1 MLRTVEFLLTGR
13 AHGRP
18 FAADATW
25 QPTGHPQPV
34 VVFVHG
40 FKGFKDWGHF
50 GLLARFFAEKGF
62 VFVKLNLSHN
72 GVVVGGT
79 GDLEDLEA
87 FGRNNFSL
95 ELDDLGQLL
104 DALHTPGATPLP
116 AESLNLS
123 RLFLVGHSR
132 GGALVLLK
140 AAEDPR
146 VAAVATWAAVAD
158 LHPRWP
164 AEVLAQWQ
172 RDGVLYVPNTRTGQQ
187 LPMYYQIAEDFYK
200 NRARLDLPALMP
212 GLRQPVL
219 LIHGDQD
226 ETVPL
231 AAVHQLHAAQPRAEV
246 FVVPGAGHMFGGA
259 HPWAGPELP
268 APARLIAEQT
278 ARFFELKIKSDELKT
293 GDVPP
298 EHAEAA

>member
-1 MLRTVEFLLTGR
+1 MLRTVEFTLAGR

-25 QPTGHPQPV
+25 QPTGQPQPV

-50 GLLARFFAEKGF
+50 GLLARFFAQREF

-95 ELDDLGQLL
+95 ELDDLGQLI
-104 DALHTPGATPLP
+104 DALHTPGALPLP
-116 AESLNLS
+116 ADALDLR
-123 RLFLVGHSR
+123 RLYLVGHSR

-164 AEVLAQWQ
+164 AAVLAQWQ
-172 RDGVLYVPNTRTGQQ
+172 REGVLHVPNARTGQQ
-187 LPMYYQIAEDFYK
+187 LPMYYQIAENFFE
-200 NRARLDLPALMP
+200 NRARLDLPDLMP
-212 GLRQPVL
+212 GLRQPLL

-231 AAVHQLHAAQPRAEV
+231 AAVHQLHAGQPAAAV
-246 FVVPGAGHMFGGA
+246 AVVPGAGHMFGGA
-259 HPWAGPELP
+259 HPWPGETLP
-268 APARLIAEQT
+268 PQAQHIAELT
-278 ARFFELKIKSDELKT
+278 AAFFIA
-293 GDVPP
+293 
-298 EHAEAA
+298 H

>member
-1 MLRTVEFLLTGR
+1 MLRTVEFTLTGR
-13 AHGRP
+13 THGRP
-18 FAADATW
+18 FAADATY
-25 QPTGHPQPV
+25 QPAGQPQPV

-50 GLLARFFAEKGF
+50 GLLARFFAERGF
-62 VFVKLNLSHN
+62 VFIKLNLSHN

-87 FGRNNFSL
+87 FGQNNFSL

-116 AESLNLS
+116 VASLDL
-123 RLFLVGHSR
+123 RRIYLVGHSR

-164 AEVLAQWQ
+164 AEVVAQWQ
-172 RDGVLYVPNTRTGQQ
+172 REGVLYVPNARTGQQ
-187 LPMYYQIAEDFYK
+187 LPLYYQLAENFFAEP
-200 NRARLDLPALMP
+200 RPA
-212 GLRQPVL
+212 Q
-219 LIHGDQD
+219 
-226 ETVPL
+226 
-231 AAVHQLHAAQPRAEV
+231 
-246 FVVPGAGHMFGGA
+246 F
-259 HPWAGPELP
+259 AGPAARP
-268 APARLIAEQT
+268 APA
-278 ARFFELKIKSDELKT
+278 
-293 GDVPP
+293 
-298 EHAEAA
+298 AAAHSRRPG

>member
-1 MLRTVEFLLTGR
+1 MLRTVEFTLAGR
-13 AHGRP
+13 THGRS

-25 QPTGHPQPV
+25 QPTSQPQPV

-50 GLLARFFAEKGF
+50 GLLARFFAEQGF

-116 AESLNLS
+116 AASLDLR
-123 RLFLVGHSR
+123 RLCLVGHSR

-164 AEVLAQWQ
+164 AAVLAEWQ
-172 RDGVLYVPNTRTGQQ
+172 RTGVLHVPNARTGQQ
-187 LPMYYQIAEDFYK
+187 LPMYYQIAEDFYAH
-200 NRARLDLPALMP
+200 RARLDLPALMP
-212 GLRQPVL
+212 GLRQPLL

-231 AAVHQLHAAQPRAEV
+231 AAVHQLNAGQPAAEV
-246 FVVPGAGHMFGGA
+246 LVVPGAGHMFGGA
-259 HPWAGPELP
+259 HPWPGEALP
-268 APARLIAEQT
+268 PQAQLIAERT
-278 ARFFELKIKSDELKT
+278 ADFFKGIKKLE
-293 GDVPP
+293 
-298 EHAEAA
+298 

>member
-1 MLRTVEFLLTGR
+1 MPTTVEFTLTGR

-18 FAADATW
+18 FAADATYE
-25 QPTGHPQPV
+25 PTGQPQPV

-50 GLLARFFAEKGF
+50 GLLARFFAAKGF

-72 GVVVGGT
+72 GVVVGGS

-87 FGRNNFSL
+87 FGQNNFSL

-116 AESLNLS
+116 PAALDLR
-123 RLFLVGHSR
+123 RLCLVGHSR

-164 AEVLAQWQ
+164 AEVLAEWQ
-172 RDGVLYVPNTRTGQQ
+172 RTGVHHVPNLRTGQQ
-187 LPMYYQIAEDFYK
+187 LPLYYQIAENFYQH
-200 NRARLDLPALMP
+200 RARLDLPALLP

-231 AAVHQLHAAQPRAEV
+231 AAVRQLQAGQPAAEV
-246 FVVPGAGHMFGGA
+246 VVVPGAGHMFGGA

-268 APARLIAEQT
+268 AQAQFIAERT
-278 ARFFELKIKSDELKT
+278 AAFFM
-293 GDVPP
+293 
-298 EHAEAA
+298 ARA

>member
-1 MLRTVEFLLTGR
+1 MIRRRGRTAYLSRMPTTVEFTLTGR

-18 FAADATW
+18 FAADATYE
-25 QPTGHPQPV
+25 PTGQPQPV

-50 GLLARFFAEKGF
+50 GLLARFFAERGF
-62 VFVKLNLSHN
+62 VFLKLNLSHN
-72 GVVVGGT
+72 GVVVGGS

-87 FGRNNFSL
+87 FGKNNFSL
-95 ELDDLGQLL
+95 ELDDLGDLL

-116 AESLNLS
+116 TGALALR
-123 RLFLVGHSR
+123 RLYLVGHSR

-146 VAAVATWAAVAD
+146 ITAVATWAAVAD

-164 AEVLAQWQ
+164 AEVLAEWQ
-172 RDGVLYVPNTRTGQQ
+172 RTGVHYVPNLRTGQQ
-187 LPMYYQIAEDFYK
+187 LPMYYQIAENFYQH
-200 NRARLDLPALMP
+200 RARLDLPALLP
-212 GLRQPVL
+212 GLRQPLL

-231 AAVHQLHAAQPRAEV
+231 AAVQQLQASQPTAEV
-246 FVVPGAGHMFGGA
+246 MVVPGAGHMFGGA
-259 HPWAGPELP
+259 HPWEGPELP
-268 APARLIAEQT
+268 ALASLIAERT
-278 ARFFELKIKSDELKT
+278 ATFFAA
-293 GDVPP
+293 
-298 EHAEAA
+298 HA

>member
-1 MLRTVEFLLTGR
+1 MLRTVAFTLTGP

-18 FAADATW
+18 FAADATF
-25 QPTGHPQPV
+25 QPTGQPQPV

-50 GLLARFFAEKGF
+50 NLLAQFFAKQGF

-95 ELDDLGQLL
+95 ELNDLGQLL
-104 DALHTPGATPLP
+104 DALHQPGATPLP
-116 AESLNLS
+116 AAQLDLS
-123 RLFLVGHSR
+123 RLYLIGHSR

-164 AEVLAQWQ
+164 AEVVAQWQ
-172 RDGVLYVPNTRTGQQ
+172 REGVLQVPNARTGQS
-187 LPMYYQIAEDFYK
+187 LPLYYQIVEDFHQH
-200 NRARLDLPALMP
+200 RARLDLPARLP
-212 GLRQPVL
+212 HLRQPVL
-219 LIHGDQD
+219 LVHGDQD

-231 AAVHQLHAAQPRAEV
+231 AALHQLHAGQPAAAV
-246 FVVPGAGHMFGGA
+246 LVVPGANHVFGGA
-259 HPWAGPELP
+259 HPWAGPALP
-268 APARLIAEQT
+268 PAAQVVAERT
-278 ARFFELKIKSDELKT
+278 AAFFS
-293 GDVPP
+293 
-298 EHAEAA
+298 

>member
-1 MLRTVEFLLTGR
+1 MLRTVEFTLTGP

-25 QPTGHPQPV
+25 QPTGQPQPV

-50 GLLARFFAEKGF
+50 GLLARFFAEQGF

-87 FGRNNFSL
+87 FGHNNFSL

-116 AESLNLS
+116 AAALDLR
-123 RLFLVGHSR
+123 RLYLVGHSR

-172 RDGVLYVPNTRTGQQ
+172 RTGVHYVPNARTGQQ
-187 LPMYYQIAEDFYK
+187 LPMYYQIAENFYQH
-200 NRARLDLPALMP
+200 RARLDLPALLP
-212 GLRQPVL
+212 GLRQPL
-219 LIHGDQD
+219 LLVHGDQD

-231 AAVHQLHAAQPRAEV
+231 AAVHQLGAGQPAAEV
-246 FVVPGAGHMFGGA
+246 VVVPGAGHMFGGA

-268 APARLIAEQT
+268 PQAALIAART
-278 ARFFELKIKSDELKT
+278 ADFFAR
-293 GDVPP
+293 
-298 EHAEAA
+298 H

>member
-1 MLRTVEFLLTGR
+1 MLRTVEFTLIGR

-18 FAADATW
+18 FAADATY
-25 QPTGHPQPV
+25 QATGQPQPI

-50 GLLARFFAEKGF
+50 GRLAEFFANQGA
-62 VFVKLNLSHN
+62 VFIKLNLSHN

-79 GDLEDLEA
+79 GDLEELEA
-87 FGRNNFSL
+87 FGNNNFSL

-116 AESLNLS
+116 AAQLDLH
-123 RLFLVGHSR
+123 RLYLVGHSR

-140 AAEDPR
+140 TAEDPR

-158 LHPRWP
+158 LYPRWP
-164 AEVLAQWQ
+164 AEVVEKWQ
-172 RDGVLYVPNTRTGQQ
+172 HDGVLYVPNLRTGQQ
-187 LPMYYQIAEDFYK
+187 LPMYYQIAENFFA
-200 NRARLDLPALMP
+200 NRARFDLPALMP

-219 LIHGDQD
+219 LVHGDQD

-231 AAVHQLHAAQPRAEV
+231 AAMHQLHAGQPTAEV
-246 FVVPGAGHMFGGA
+246 LVVPGAGHMFGGA
-259 HPWAGPELP
+259 HPWSGSALP
-268 APARLIAEQT
+268 PPAQLIAERT
-278 ARFFELKIKSDELKT
+278 ASFFHLISENAALKT
-293 GDVPP
+293 Q
-298 EHAEAA
+298 

>member
-1 MLRTVEFLLTGR
+1 MLRTVEFTLAGR

-25 QPTGHPQPV
+25 QPTGQPQPV

-50 GLLARFFAEKGF
+50 GLLARFFAESGF

-72 GVVVGGT
+72 GLVVGGT

-87 FGRNNFSL
+87 FGQNNFSI

-104 DALHTPGATPLP
+104 DALHAPGATPLP
-116 AESLNLS
+116 AASLDLR
-123 RLFLVGHSR
+123 RLYLVGHSR

-146 VAAVATWAAVAD
+146 VTAVATWAAVAD

-164 AEVLAQWQ
+164 AAVLAEWQ
-172 RDGVLYVPNTRTGQQ
+172 RTGVLHVPNTRTGQQ
-187 LPMYYQIAEDFYK
+187 LPLYYQIVENFYAH
-200 NRARLDLPALMP
+200 RARLDLPALIP
-212 GLRQPVL
+212 GLPQPLL

-231 AAVHQLHAAQPRAEV
+231 AAMHQLHAGQPAAEV
-246 FVVPGAGHMFGGA
+246 LVVPGAGHMFGGA
-259 HPWAGPELP
+259 HPWPGEALP
-268 APARLIAEQT
+268 PQAQLIAKRT
-278 ARFFELKIKSDELKT
+278 AEFFEAIGHLE
-293 GDVPP
+293 
-298 EHAEAA
+298 

>member
-1 MLRTVEFLLTGR
+1 MLRTVDFVLTG
-13 AHGRP
+13 AGHGRP
-18 FAADATW
+18 FAADATY
-25 QPTGHPQPV
+25 QPGGPPRPV

-50 GLLARFFAEKGF
+50 GLLAQFFAARSF

-87 FGRNNFSL
+87 FGQNNFSH

-116 AESLNLS
+116 AA
-123 RLFLVGHSR
+123 RLDLRRLYLVGHSR

-146 VAAVATWAAVAD
+146 VRAVATWAAVAD

-172 RDGVLYVPNTRTGQQ
+172 RDGVLYVPNSRTGQQ
-187 LPMYYQIAEDFYK
+187 LPMYYQIAEDFYAH
-200 NRARLDLPALMP
+200 RPRLDLPQLMP

-231 AAVHQLHAAQPRAEV
+231 AAAHQLQAAQPNAKLL
-246 FVVPGAGHMFGGA
+246 VVPGAGHMFGGA
-259 HPWAGPELP
+259 HPWAGPALP
-268 APARLIAEQT
+268 APAQLIAERT
-278 ARFFELKIKSDELKT
+278 IEFFGEMVK
-293 GDVPP
+293 
-298 EHAEAA
+298 

>member
-1 MLRTVEFLLTGR
+1 MLCTVEFTLTGR

-25 QPTGHPQPV
+25 LPTNQPQPV

-87 FGRNNFSL
+87 FGQNNFSL

-116 AESLNLS
+116 AEALDLR
-123 RLFLVGHSR
+123 RLYLIGHSR

-146 VAAVATWAAVAD
+146 VAAVAAWAAVAD

-172 RDGVLYVPNTRTGQQ
+172 RDGVLHVPNLRTGQQ
-187 LPMYYQIAEDFYK
+187 LPMYYQIAEDFYAH
-200 NRARLDLPALMP
+200 RARLDLPALMP

-231 AAVHQLHAAQPRAEV
+231 AAVHQLHAGQPKAEV
-246 FVVPGAGHMFGGA
+246 LVVPGAGHMFGGA

-268 APARLIAEQT
+268 AQAQLIAERT
-278 ARFFELKIKSDELKT
+278 AAFFAS
-293 GDVPP
+293 
-298 EHAEAA
+298 H

>member
-1 MLRTVEFLLTGR
+1 MLRTVEFTLTGLT
-13 AHGRP
+13 HGRP
-18 FAADATW
+18 FAADATFH
-25 QPTGHPQPV
+25 PTGLPQPV
-34 VVFVHG
+34 IVFVHG

-62 VFVKLNLSHN
+62 IFIKLNLSHN

-87 FGRNNFSL
+87 FGQNNFSV

-116 AESLNLS
+116 TELLDLH
-123 RLFLVGHSR
+123 RLYLVGHSR

-164 AEVLAQWQ
+164 AEMLAQWQ
-172 RDGVLYVPNTRTGQQ
+172 REGVLHVPNMRTGQQ
-187 LPMYYQIAEDFYK
+187 LPIYYQIAEDFYA
-200 NRARLDLPALMP
+200 NRVRLDLPALMP

-231 AAVHQLHAAQPRAEV
+231 AAVYQLQAGQPAAEV
-246 FVVPGAGHMFGGA
+246 AVVPGAGHMFGGA
-259 HPWAGPELP
+259 HPWASSELP
-268 APARLIAEQT
+268 AQALLIAERT
-278 ARFFELKIKSDELKT
+278 ASFFQAT
-293 GDVPP
+293 FNNT
-298 EHAEAA
+298 

>member
-1 MLRTVEFLLTGR
+1 MIRRRGRTAYLSRMPTTVEFTLTGR

-18 FAADATW
+18 FAADATYE
-25 QPTGHPQPV
+25 PTGQPQPV
-34 VVFVHG
+34 LVFVHG

-50 GLLARFFAEKGF
+50 GLLARFFAERGF

-72 GVVVGGT
+72 GVVVGGS

-87 FGRNNFSL
+87 FGQNNFSI
-95 ELDDLGQLL
+95 ELDDLGQLI

-116 AESLNLS
+116 AAALDL
-123 RLFLVGHSR
+123 RHLYLVGHSR

-146 VAAVATWAAVAD
+146 VTATATWAAVAD

-164 AEVLAQWQ
+164 AKVLAEWQ
-172 RDGVLYVPNTRTGQQ
+172 RTGVHYVPNLRTGQQ
-187 LPMYYQIAEDFYK
+187 LPMYYQIAENFYQ
-200 NRARLDLPALMP
+200 NRTRLDLPALMP

-231 AAVHQLHAAQPRAEV
+231 AAVQHLQAGQPAAEV

-259 HPWAGPELP
+259 HPWESAELP
-268 APARLIAEQT
+268 ALAQVIAERT
-278 ARFFELKIKSDELKT
+278 AAFFT
-293 GDVPP
+293 THV
-298 EHAEAA
+298 

>member
-1 MLRTVEFLLTGR
+1 MRTTVDFTLTGPV
-13 AHGRP
+13 HGRQ
-18 FAADATW
+18 FAADATYE
-25 QPTGHPQPV
+25 PTGQPQPV

-72 GVVVGGT
+72 GVVVGGS

-87 FGRNNFSL
+87 FGNNNFSL

-116 AESLNLS
+116 AAALNLS
-123 RLFLVGHSR
+123 RLYLLGHSR

-146 VAAVATWAAVAD
+146 VTAVATWAAVAD

-164 AEVLAQWQ
+164 ADMLAQWQ
-172 RDGVLYVPNTRTGQQ
+172 REGVLHVPNARTGQQ
-187 LPMYYQIAEDFYK
+187 LPMYYQIVEDFH
-200 NRARLDLPALMP
+200 RHPARLNLPALVP
-212 GLRQPVL
+212 GLRQPLL

-226 ETVPL
+226 ETVPV
-231 AAVHQLHAAQPRAEV
+231 AAVHQLHAGQPTAEV
-246 FVVPGAGHMFGGA
+246 LVVPGANHVFGGA

-268 APARLIAEQT
+268 AQVQLIAERT
-278 ARFFELKIKSDELKT
+278 AAFFVT
-293 GDVPP
+293 
-298 EHAEAA
+298 H

>member
-1 MLRTVEFLLTGR
+1 MPTTVEFTLTGP

-18 FAADATW
+18 FALDATY
-25 QPTGHPQPV
+25 QPTGQPQPV

-50 GLLARFFAEKGF
+50 GLLARFFAEQGF
-62 VFVKLNLSHN
+62 VFIKLNLSHN
-72 GVVVGGT
+72 GVVVGGS

-87 FGRNNFSL
+87 FGQNNFSL

-104 DALHTPGATPLP
+104 DTLHTPGATPLP
-116 AESLNLS
+116 AGLLDLR
-123 RLFLVGHSR
+123 RLYLVGHSR

-146 VAAVATWAAVAD
+146 VAAVTTWAAVAD

-164 AEVLAQWQ
+164 AAVLAEWQ
-172 RDGVLYVPNTRTGQQ
+172 RTGVHYVPNVRTGQQ
-187 LPMYYQIAEDFYK
+187 LPLYYQIAENFYQH
-200 NRARLDLPALMP
+200 RARLDLPALMP
-212 GLRQPVL
+212 NLRQPVL

-231 AAVHQLHAAQPRAEV
+231 AAVQQLQAGQPAAEV

-259 HPWAGPELP
+259 HPWPDSKLP
-268 APARLIAEQT
+268 AQAQLIAERT
-278 ARFFELKIKSDELKT
+278 AAFF
-293 GDVPP
+293 
-298 EHAEAA
+298 AARA

>member
-1 MLRTVEFLLTGR
+1 MPRTVEFTLVGR

-18 FAADATW
+18 FAADATY
-25 QPTGHPQPV
+25 QPTGQPQPV

-50 GLLARFFAEKGF
+50 GLLAKFFANKGF
-62 VFVKLNLSHN
+62 VFVRLNLSHN

-87 FGRNNFSL
+87 FGKNNFSL

-116 AESLNLS
+116 AAQLDPR
-123 RLFLVGHSR
+123 RLYLVGHSR

-146 VAAVATWAAVAD
+146 VAAVAAWAAVAD

-164 AEVLAQWQ
+164 AEVVEKWQ
-172 RDGVLYVPNTRTGQQ
+172 RDGVLYVPNLRTGQQ
-187 LPMYYQIAEDFYK
+187 LPMYYQIAENFFQ

-231 AAVHQLHAAQPRAEV
+231 AAVHQLHAGQPAAEV
-246 FVVPGAGHMFGGA
+246 LVVPGAGHMFGGA
-259 HPWAGPELP
+259 HPWAGPALP
-268 APARLIAEQT
+268 PQAQLIAERT
-278 ARFFELKIKSDELKT
+278 ASFFEAIGNL
-293 GDVPP
+293 
-298 EHAEAA
+298 A

>member
-1 MLRTVEFLLTGR
+1 MLRTVEFTLVGR

-18 FAADATW
+18 FAADATY
-25 QPTGHPQPV
+25 QSTGQPQPII
-34 VVFVHG
+34 VFVHG

-62 VFVKLNLSHN
+62 VFIKLNLSHN

-87 FGRNNFSL
+87 FGQNNFSL

-116 AESLNLS
+116 AAGLDLR
-123 RLFLVGHSR
+123 RLYLVGHSR

-164 AEVLAQWQ
+164 ADVVAQWQ
-172 RDGVLYVPNTRTGQQ
+172 REGVLYVPNARTGQQ
-187 LPMYYQIAEDFYK
+187 MPLYYQLAENFFAH
-200 NRARLDLPALMP
+200 RARLDLPALVP
-212 GLRQPVL
+212 GLRQPLL
-219 LIHGDQD
+219 LIHGDED

-231 AAVHQLHAAQPRAEV
+231 AAVYQLHAGQPAAEV
-246 FVVPGAGHMFGGA
+246 LVVPGAGHMFGGA
-259 HPWAGPELP
+259 HPWAGPALP
-268 APARLIAEQT
+268 PPAQLIAERT
-278 ARFFELKIKSDELKT
+278 SAFFEEMWN
-293 GDVPP
+293 
-298 EHAEAA
+298 

>member
-1 MLRTVEFLLTGR
+1 MIRRPGRTAYLSHMLRTVEFTLTGPT
-13 AHGRP
+13 HGRP
-18 FAADATW
+18 FAADATY
-25 QPTGHPQPV
+25 QPTGQPQPV

-72 GVVVGGT
+72 GVVVGGS

-87 FGRNNFSL
+87 FGQNNFSL

-116 AESLNLS
+116 AQALDLR
-123 RLFLVGHSR
+123 RLYLVGHSR

-146 VAAVATWAAVAD
+146 VVAVAAWAAVAD

-172 RDGVLYVPNTRTGQQ
+172 REGVLHVPNLRTGQQ
-187 LPMYYQIAEDFYK
+187 LPMYYQIAENFYQH
-200 NRARLDLPALMP
+200 RARLDLPALLP

-231 AAVHQLHAAQPRAEV
+231 AAVHQLHASQPAAEV
-246 FVVPGAGHMFGGA
+246 LVVPGAGHMFGGS
-259 HPWAGPELP
+259 HPWKGNKLP
-268 APARLIAEQT
+268 SQAQLIAERT
-278 ARFFELKIKSDELKT
+278 AAFFASN
-293 GDVPP
+293 
-298 EHAEAA
+298 

>member
-1 MLRTVEFLLTGR
+1 MLTTVDFILTG
-13 AHGRP
+13 AGHGRP
-18 FAADATW
+18 FAADATYLPSA
-25 QPTGHPQPV
+25 QPLPV

-50 GLLARFFAEKGF
+50 GLLARFFAERGF

-87 FGRNNFSL
+87 FGQNNFSL

-116 AESLNLS
+116 PAQLDLG
-123 RLFLVGHSR
+123 RVYLVGHSR

-146 VAAVATWAAVAD
+146 VQAVAAWAAVAN
-158 LHPRWP
+158 LYPRWP

-172 RDGVLYVPNTRTGQQ
+172 REGVLYVPNTRTGQQ
-187 LPMYYQIAEDFYK
+187 LPMYYQIAENYFA
-200 NRARLDLPALMP
+200 NRSRLDLPQLMP
-212 GLRQPVL
+212 GLRQPVM

-231 AAVHQLHAAQPRAEV
+231 AAVYELQAGQPTAELL
-246 FVVPGAGHMFGGA
+246 VVPGAGHMFGGA
-259 HPWAGPELP
+259 HPWTNSDLP
-268 APARLIAEQT
+268 APARLIAERT
-278 ARFFELKIKSDELKT
+278 ADFF
-293 GDVPP
+293 VR
-298 EHAEAA
+298 H

>member
-1 MLRTVEFLLTGR
+1 MLRTVEFTLTGR

-18 FAADATW
+18 FAADATF
-25 QPTGHPQPV
+25 QPTGLPQPV

-50 GLLARFFAEKGF
+50 GLLACFFAEKGF

-87 FGRNNFSL
+87 FGQNNFSL

-116 AESLNLS
+116 AELLDLS
-123 RLFLVGHSR
+123 RLYLVGHSR

-146 VAAVATWAAVAD
+146 VAAVAAWAAVAD

-164 AEVLAQWQ
+164 AEVLAQWK
-172 RDGVLYVPNTRTGQQ
+172 RDGVLHVPNLRTGQQ
-187 LPMYYQIAEDFYK
+187 LPMYYQIAENFYT

-212 GLRQPVL
+212 GLRQPLL

-231 AAVHQLHAAQPRAEV
+231 AAVYQLQAGQPAAEV
-246 FVVPGAGHMFGGA
+246 VVVPDAGHMFGGA
-259 HPWAGPELP
+259 HPWAGAELP
-268 APARLIAEQT
+268 PQARLIAERT
-278 ARFFELKIKSDELKT
+278 ASFFQAVMKD
-293 GDVPP
+293 DVETAGVPVG
-298 EHAEAA
+298 

>member
-1 MLRTVEFLLTGR
+1 MLTTVDFTLTGP

-18 FAADATW
+18 FAADATYR
-25 QPTGHPQPV
+25 PTGQPQPV

-72 GVVVGGT
+72 GVVVGGS

-87 FGRNNFSL
+87 FGHNNFSL

-116 AESLNLS
+116 PAALDLR
-123 RLFLVGHSR
+123 RLYLVGHSR

-164 AEVLAQWQ
+164 AAVLAEWQ
-172 RDGVLYVPNTRTGQQ
+172 RTGVLQVPNARTGQQ
-187 LPMYYQIAEDFYK
+187 LPMYYQIVEDFH
-200 NRARLDLPALMP
+200 RHPARLNLPALLP
-212 GLRQPVL
+212 GLRQPLL

-226 ETVPL
+226 ETVPV
-231 AAVHQLHAAQPRAEV
+231 AAVHQLHAGQPTAEV
-246 FVVPGAGHMFGGA
+246 LVVAGANHVFGGT
-259 HPWAGPELP
+259 HPWQAPELP
-268 APARLIAEQT
+268 AQVQLIAERT
-278 ARFFELKIKSDELKT
+278 VAFF
-293 GDVPP
+293 
-298 EHAEAA
+298 AAH

>member
-1 MLRTVEFLLTGR
+1 MIRRPGRTPYLSHMLTTVDFILTGTG
-13 AHGRP
+13 HGRP
-18 FAADATW
+18 FAADATYR
-25 QPTGHPQPV
+25 PSARPQPV

-50 GLLARFFAEKGF
+50 GLLARFFAERGF

-79 GDLEDLEA
+79 GDLEDLKA
-87 FGRNNFSL
+87 FGQNNFSL

-104 DALHTPGATPLP
+104 DALHTPGATPLSP
-116 AESLNLS
+116 AQLDLG
-123 RLFLVGHSR
+123 RVYLVGHSR

-146 VAAVATWAAVAD
+146 VRAVAAWAAVAN

-164 AEVLAQWQ
+164 ADVLAQWQ
-172 RDGVLYVPNTRTGQQ
+172 REGVLYVPNLRTGQQ
-187 LPMYYQIAEDFYK
+187 LPMYYQIAENYFAH
-200 NRARLDLPALMP
+200 RARLDLPQLMP

-231 AAVHQLHAAQPRAEV
+231 TAAHELQAGQPAAELL
-246 FVVPGAGHMFGGA
+246 VVPGTGHMFGGA
-259 HPWAGPELP
+259 HPWTSPELP
-268 APARLIAEQT
+268 APARLVAERT
-278 ARFFELKIKSDELKT
+278 AGFFEKNGE
-293 GDVPP
+293 
-298 EHAEAA
+298 

>member
-1 MLRTVEFLLTGR
+1 MLRTVEFTLAGR

-25 QPTGHPQPV
+25 QPTGQPQPV
-34 VVFVHG
+34 VLFVHG

-87 FGRNNFSL
+87 FGQNNFSL
-95 ELDDLGQLL
+95 ELDDLGQLI
-104 DALHTPGATPLP
+104 DALHTPGAMPLP
-116 AESLNLS
+116 AETLDLR
-123 RLFLVGHSR
+123 RLCLIGHSR

-140 AAEDPR
+140 AAEDSR
-146 VAAVATWAAVAD
+146 VAAVAAWAAVAD

-164 AEVLAQWQ
+164 AAVLAEWQ
-172 RDGVLYVPNTRTGQQ
+172 RTGVLHVPNARTGQQ
-187 LPMYYQIAEDFYK
+187 LPMYYQIAENFYQ

-212 GLRQPVL
+212 SLRQPLL

-231 AAVHQLHAAQPRAEV
+231 AAVHQLHAGQPAAQV
-246 FVVPGAGHMFGGA
+246 LVVSGAGHMFGGA
-259 HPWAGPELP
+259 HPWLGEALP
-268 APARLIAEQT
+268 PQARLIAERT
-278 ARFFELKIKSDELKT
+278 TEFFIGAGLT
-293 GDVPP
+293 PVPR
-298 EHAEAA
+298 